1 MQSNC
6 MTLRPILVSIECAN
20 QAMLRNSH
28 LSPDAFLKI
37 CPSREVLARLGQKW
51 TILAIVALR
60 DRPLRFVDIRRRI
73 QGVSDKM
80 LTQTLRAMERDGL
93 VQRNVFDERLTR
105 VEYALSPLAR
115 SVLPIVVEL
124 KKWAEYSLERVEASM
139 NTFDHKPGS

>member
-1 MQSNC
+1 
-6 MTLRPILVSIECAN
+6 
-20 QAMLRNSH
+20 MLRNSH
-28 LSPDAFLKI
+28 LSPDAFSKI

-51 TILAIVALR
+51 TILAMVALR
-60 DRPLRFVDIRRRI
+60 DSPLRFGDIRRRL

-93 VQRNVFDERLTR
+93 VSRHVFDDRLTR
-105 VEYALSPLAR
+105 VEYELSPLAR

-139 NTFDHKPGS
+139 STFDHRMDA